1 MAFFSQ
7 GAADDGSQ
15 NKNDK
20 YVVQGS
26 DDSFLLIGCFQ
37 PRVRFYYYIQKGDL
51 MVKSLLLLP
60 LNITPT
66 VSF

>member
-7 GAADDGSQ
+7 GADDGSQ

-37 PRVRFYYYIQKGDL
+37 PRVRFYYIQKGDL
-51 MVKSLLLLP
+51 MVKSLP